1 MGVFLC
7 PNLHI
12 CDKLSSY
19 SYYIIGKYFGVIYM
33 LNLSLLEQLLVVS
46 VPCGVIAMTF
56 IQKTK
61 MMFQS
66 SKIIILYSFII
77 NMLLGVVFTFSFGSS
92 NIIEALWIG
101 LFSFLE
107 ADTLY
112 RTLEGK
118 LMPFSELKGNEIK
131 YDL

>member
-1 MGVFLC
+1 
-7 PNLHI
+7 
-12 CDKLSSY
+12 
-19 SYYIIGKYFGVIYM
+19 M

-46 VPCGVIAMTF
+46 VPCGVIAMAF

-61 MMFQS
+61 MMFRS

-77 NMLLGVVFTFSFGSS
+77 NMMFGIIFTLSFGSGD
-92 NIIEALWIG
+92 IIEALWIG

-107 ADTLY
+107 ADTIY

-118 LMPFSELKGNEIK
+118 LQPFSELKGNEIK